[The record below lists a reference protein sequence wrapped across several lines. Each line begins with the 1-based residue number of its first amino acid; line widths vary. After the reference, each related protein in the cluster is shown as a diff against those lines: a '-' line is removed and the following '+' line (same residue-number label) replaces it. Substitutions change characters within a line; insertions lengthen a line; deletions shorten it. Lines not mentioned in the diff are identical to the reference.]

1 MSKQTVEV
9 AGEAVGALIPDNGRL
24 RFLAVKF
31 SVWSLDGRVFA
42 TPDEARKAVAAVHGL
57 EKRAPVF
64 STGMLA
70 MNGQEIALAPDAR

>member
-42 TPDEARKAVAAVHGL
+42 TRDEARKAVAAVHGL
-57 EKRAPVF
+57 ERYVFKPVHIPP
-64 STGMLA
+64 L
-70 MNGQEIALAPDAR
+70 

>member
-42 TPDEARKAVAAVHGL
+42 TPDEARKAVVHGL

-70 MNGQEIALAPDAR
+70 MNGQEIAPAPDAR